1 MKVESL
7 LPFEGLATVQ
17 AEARVDFLALLDLRR
32 NVAGGGRQRLLL
44 GLKHW
49 RILNQGVEI
58 SIADH

>member
-17 AEARVDFLALLDLRR
+17 AEARVDFLGLLDLRR
-32 NVAGGGRQRLLL
+32 NVAGGGRQWLLL
-44 GLKHW
+44 GLRHW

-58 SIADH
+58 